1 MSSPQQHQVQTPIRP
16 SGWWYLLPLVVLM
29 VGTALAVTLSVVSF
43 VSLVDKV
50 VNESVSVEPG
60 STGVVS
66 VSDPGEFV
74 VFVDYTSDVGSSLP
88 GVPRVVVLGPDGRE
102 VLLNRA
108 STDQTYNDG
117 ESFLFGLSTFE
128 ARVPGD
134 YRVVVGGSD
143 SPLVASIAVVA
154 NPVPG
159 LVTAIVIAVAVALLS
174 LGIAVVIGVVLAIR
188 RGRSKR
194 SQAGVAMGPA
204 APAGAMPPGPPYL
217 PSPPLPSPPLPS
229 PPLPPPPLP
238 SPPSPP
244 PPPAWPPPTS

>member
-1 MSSPQQHQVQTPIRP
+1 MSSPQQLQAPTPIRP

-29 VGTALAVTLSVVSF
+29 VGTAAAVTLSVVSF
-43 VSLVDKV
+43 VAVVDNV
-50 VNESVSVEPG
+50 VNDSVSVEPG
-60 STGVVS
+60 STGVIS

-88 GVPRVVVLGPDGRE
+88 GVPRIVVLDPDGRE

-108 STDQTYNDG
+108 SADQTYNDG

-128 ARVPGD
+128 ARVQGD

-159 LVTAIVIAVAVALLS
+159 LVRTIVIAVAVAVLT
-174 LGIAVVIGVVLAIR
+174 LGIAVVIAVVVAVR

-194 SQAGVAMGPA
+194 SLAGLATGPT
-204 APAGAMPPGPPYL
+204 APSGATPPPPT
-217 PSPPLPSPPLPS
+217 S
-229 PPLPPPPLP
+229 PPLPPSPLASPPPP
-238 SPPSPP
+238 SPPRPPPPSPP
-244 PPPAWPPPTS
+244 PPPS